1 MAGEVTGKPYYLTK
15 VELLEDPSAALNGAT
30 IHPGMQA
37 EVMIVTGQRTVL
49 DYLFKPLLSSF
60 NRALRED

>member
-1 MAGEVTGKPYYLTK
+1 LAADQY
-15 VELLEDPSAALNGAT
+15 AALDGEQ

-37 EVMIVTGQRTVL
+37 EVMILTGKRTVL
-49 DYLFKPLLSSF
+49 QYLFSPIAKSF